1 MRFSRPHWRTSTS
14 HSYLLLP
21 SRSINPG
28 KHKEINV
35 KGNREMFW
43 DLNPEKIIWTPFLQA
58 AFPFLTF
65 TIISLPLNSPFQQS
79 YHLTPV
85 SLPQLSAILFFF
97 KSYRALSR
105 LSSSPR
111 WVTAATSQPLS
122 LQCSYLSSPPW
133 SCAHSYWP
141 SQYPPDNFKPKT
153 GVPPKQLAAPHE
165 FLCSVLDDSDL
176 KK

>member
-1 MRFSRPHWRTSTS
+1 MKHIGTSVERGQVHNAFFKAPLEDIIS

-28 KHKEINV
+28 KDKKINV

-65 TIISLPLNSPFQQS
+65 TIITLPLNSPFRQS

-85 SLPQLSAILFFF
+85 SLPQLSAILLCFFF
-97 KSYRALSR
+97 FLILQSFIQALII
-105 LSSSPR
+105 PR
-111 WVTAATSQPLS
+111 WVTVALPSLSVCNAVTCPVLLGPALTATGQVSILPTTLNPRQM
-122 LQCSYLSSPPW
+122 SYQSI
-133 SCAHSYWP
+133 
-141 SQYPPDNFKPKT
+141 
-153 GVPPKQLAAPHE
+153 
-165 FLCSVLDDSDL
+165 
-176 KK
+176 

>member
-1 MRFSRPHWRTSTS
+1 MKHIGTSVERGQVHNAFFKAPLKDIIS

-28 KHKEINV
+28 KDKKINV

-65 TIISLPLNSPFQQS
+65 TIITLPLNSPFRQS

-85 SLPQLSAILFFF
+85 SLPQLSAILLFFF
-97 KSYRALSR
+97 SFLSYRALSR
-105 LSSSPR
+105 LSSSPGESLLHFPASR
-111 WVTAATSQPLS
+111 SAMQLPVQSSLVLRSQLPAKS
-122 LQCSYLSSPPW
+122 VFSR
-133 SCAHSYWP
+133 
-141 SQYPPDNFKPKT
+141 
-153 GVPPKQLAAPHE
+153 QL
-165 FLCSVLDDSDL
+165 
-176 KK
+176 

>member
-1 MRFSRPHWRTSTS
+1 MCFSRPHWRTSTS

-43 DLNPEKIIWTPFLQA
+43 DLSPEKIIWTPFLQA

-65 TIISLPLNSPFQQS
+65 TIISLPLNSPFPFRQS

-85 SLPQLSAILFFF
+85 SLPQLSAIVFFF
-97 KSYRALSR
+97 FFFILQSFIQALIIPQMSHCCHF
-105 LSSSPR
+105 
-111 WVTAATSQPLS
+111 TAS
-122 LQCSYLSSPPW
+122 
-133 SCAHSYWP
+133 
-141 SQYPPDNFKPKT
+141 
-153 GVPPKQLAAPHE
+153 QLAVQLPVQSSLVPRSQLLASWQ
-165 FLCSVLDDSDL
+165 L
-176 KK
+176 

>member
-1 MRFSRPHWRTSTS
+1 MSFSRPHWRTSTS
-14 HSYLLLP
+14 HSYLLLS

-97 KSYRALSR
+97 FNPTELYPGSHHPPGESLLPLHSLSACSAVTCPVLPGPALTATGQVSTLLTTLNPRQVSYQS
-105 LSSSPR
+105 
-111 WVTAATSQPLS
+111 
-122 LQCSYLSSPPW
+122 
-133 SCAHSYWP
+133 H
-141 SQYPPDNFKPKT
+141 
-153 GVPPKQLAAPHE
+153 
-165 FLCSVLDDSDL
+165 
-176 KK
+176 